1 VIHPLPAAM
10 RAPFRVWTLSIGLLL
25 AGTIS
30 PAWSADANQLMRLLE
45 SRSCQGCR
53 LQDADLVQADLRDAK
68 LKGAQL
74 ERANLSGARL
84 DGADLRGTNLSFTS
98 LAGASLR
105 GTDLRGSDLNGTD
118 LRQADLS
125 GALLDPGSLSRTHW
139 QQAIGINP
147 SQHSYAELHN
157 AGVAAAQQAR
167 HPEAERFFGEAIRQ
181 QPEAAISWVARGISR
196 AEQGKTQEASQ
207 DFAYASELYKMMGDL
222 VQAQELST
230 AATKLIE
237 PEKKS
242 KGGNGMASTLASGA
256 VSAFQLLAP
265 IAIKAFTPAMF

>member
-1 VIHPLPAAM
+1 MH
-10 RAPFRVWTLSIGLLL
+10 APFRVWSLSFGLLL
-25 AGTIS
+25 AGAIS

-74 ERANLSGARL
+74 QRANLSGARL

-105 GTDLRGSDLNGTD
+105 GTDLRGTNLNGTD

-125 GALLDPGSLSRTHW
+125 DALLDPGSLSRTHW

-157 AGVAAAQQAR
+157 AGVAAAQQGR
-167 HPEAERFFGEAIRQ
+167 YPEAERFFGEAIRQ
-181 QPEAAISWVARGISR
+181 QPDAPISWVARAICR
-196 AEQGKTQEASQ
+196 REQGKIELAAQDLAHASDLHQ
-207 DFAYASELYKMMGDL
+207 MMGEK
-222 VQAQELST
+222 VQADDLAAASKEL
-230 AATKLIE
+230 LE
-237 PEKKS
+237 PSKKP
-242 KGGNGMASTLASGA
+242 KGGNGLGQQIVQGALA
-256 VSAFQLLAP
+256 AFQVLGP
-265 IAIKAFTPAMF
+265 IAIKAMVPLAP

>member
-1 VIHPLPAAM
+1 M
-10 RAPFRVWTLSIGLLL
+10 RAPFRVWTITLGLVLG
-25 AGTIS
+25 GTLS

-74 ERANLSGARL
+74 QRANLSGARL

-139 QQAIGINP
+139 QLARGIDP

-157 AGVAAAQQAR
+157 AGVEAALQGR
-167 HPEAERFFGEAIRQ
+167 HPEAERFFGEAIRR
-181 QPEAAISWVARGISR
+181 QPEAAMSWVARGISR
-196 AEQGKTQEASQ
+196 AEQGKTTEASQ
-207 DFAYASELYKMMGDL
+207 DFTYASTLYSQMGDL
-222 VQAQELST
+222 AQAKELET
-230 AATKLIE
+230 AATQLTE
-237 PEKKS
+237 PEKKA
-242 KGGNGMASTLASGA
+242 KGGNGMASALLGGAASA
-256 VSAFQLLAP
+256 LQLLAP